1 MVKRNFENKQLR
13 SLPITLMEI
22 SLPSSMLWNRAAL
35 VRWCQSAAKWTS
47 ICTKA
52 IKLPVHILEWSVVK
66 SCPVAPE
73 LHPSFDDAS
82 SSSPGWWYLQSHEIL
97 LNKGRE
103 ILRLSMKCTKLENI
117 YNYSTHKQQHQWLI
131 EGVQEER
138 KKSTGRTQ
146 FSTKFGTKLR
156 FISYPVEAQFYF
168 FFLCLKKISSLMWP
182 NGGFR
187 CRLFLTLVCWIK
199 Y

>member
-1 MVKRNFENKQLR
+1 
-13 SLPITLMEI
+13 
-22 SLPSSMLWNRAAL
+22 
-35 VRWCQSAAKWTS
+35 
-47 ICTKA
+47 
-52 IKLPVHILEWSVVK
+52 
-66 SCPVAPE
+66 

-117 YNYSTHKQQHQWLI
+117 YNYSTHKQQHQRLI

-138 KKSTGRTQ
+138 KKSRGRTQ

-156 FISYPVEAQFYF
+156 FISYPFEAQFYF
-168 FFLCLKKISSLMWP
+168 FFPLFFKNLIPYVTKRGVSVPSFP
-182 NGGFR
+182 NFSM
-187 CRLFLTLVCWIK
+187 LDKVLEP
-199 Y
+199 

>member
-1 MVKRNFENKQLR
+1 
-13 SLPITLMEI
+13 MEI

-52 IKLPVHILEWSVVK
+52 IKLPVHTLEWSVVK

-138 KKSTGRTQ
+138 KKTQ
-146 FSTKFGTKLR
+146 GELSSAPNSVLNWGSFHTPLKPNFT
-156 FISYPVEAQFYF
+156 F
-168 FFLCLKKISSLMWP
+168 FFLCFLKISSPMWP